1 MKTKRAW
8 FRDILIWLGGLYIIG
23 STVVFLYNLNSYWVP
38 AGLGCIFIFAVII
51 YFVWGG
57 FPEGNNPDI

>member
-8 FRDILIWLGGLYIIG
+8 FHDILISMGGLYIIG
-23 STVVFLYNLNSYWVP
+23 STVVFLYHINSFWVP

-57 FPEGNNPDI
+57 FTGG